1 MSFGKKTGRS
11 AFFAVNGTEVVRLNE
26 SPVNRSELACIGRS
40 VAIRSGGIFL
50 CNADLFVSHSG
61 AILCRL
67 YGLFDEAGISPRA
80 EGVIRQCAS
89 VLQSWTY
96 KQLDDI
102 AALYTYETEGQAAL
116 VIDILV
122 RGGKVNYSDKNKLN
136 ASLDKTL
143 SSGSFV
149 IEASGAAYAGRA
161 VRDFSRNFCYF
172 RGIDPDEMAEFILEL
187 ETCNGVVAVVQGS
200 RLGILYAPPG
210 TRPPITLF
218 YFQVSGVHAD
228 LCINPDRTHHDL
240 EQAGFS
246 PLSANDLL
254 DFLLQFADREQT
266 RVPDGGGVVETLYML
281 PEPLFERA
289 QDLKE
294 QIAQFSRSL

>member
-26 SPVNRSELACIGRS
+26 SPVNQSELACIGRS

-116 VIDILV
+116 GRIGRSDDGEDDLV
-122 RGGKVNYSDKNKLN
+122 CRKAQKKARED
-136 ASLDKTL
+136 
-143 SSGSFV
+143 
-149 IEASGAAYAGRA
+149 GA
-161 VRDFSRNFCYF
+161 
-172 RGIDPDEMAEFILEL
+172 
-187 ETCNGVVAVVQGS
+187 
-200 RLGILYAPPG
+200 
-210 TRPPITLF
+210 
-218 YFQVSGVHAD
+218 VHA
-228 LCINPDRTHHDL
+228 
-240 EQAGFS
+240 E
-246 PLSANDLL
+246 
-254 DFLLQFADREQT
+254 
-266 RVPDGGGVVETLYML
+266 
-281 PEPLFERA
+281 
-289 QDLKE
+289 
-294 QIAQFSRSL
+294 